1 MEQPLSYSTL
11 SVYIQRIKDDQL
23 RKGVSDYLME
33 YWDSMSKAPASRSF
47 HHAYTGGLLNHIIEV
62 CWIGE
67 RIIDACSLDVNKDHY
82 FAAALL
88 HDIGKAKL
96 YRKNDEGKW
105 EHVPQEKRL
114 DHSLKPILEFTI
126 KTGVCLPEEVQV
138 AILGHMGVS
147 LARRVD
153 ELAHQLLGL
162 GTCPPV
168 QPDDSWSQGD
178 TLSVHRYDSQHL
190 GGEDHAQYIFGR
202 HLALGQKA
210 LGAIGDG
217 PPPVLWFLLSP
228 MGLGVMHFV
237 ALESTA
243 KDPPLWVC

>member
-1 MEQPLSYSTL
+1 
-11 SVYIQRIKDDQL
+11 
-23 RKGVSDYLME
+23 ME

-138 AILGHMGVS
+138 AILGHMGGWSQTSVF
-147 LARRVD
+147 
-153 ELAHQLLGL
+153 
-162 GTCPPV
+162 
-168 QPDDSWSQGD
+168 PDDMLSTVLHCADMISSRLDESYRAEGD
-178 TLSVHRYDSQHL
+178 
-190 GGEDHAQYIFGR
+190 I
-202 HLALGQKA
+202 
-210 LGAIGDG
+210 
-217 PPPVLWFLLSP
+217 
-228 MGLGVMHFV
+228 
-237 ALESTA
+237 
-243 KDPPLWVC
+243 